1 MAHGPVGRKPRRDI
15 AAQDGVNRAI
25 DRREQKKRVGHNL
38 PQRRENAGRVQRQV
52 SAERKDKDDHETGEQ
67 SPNAATDTPRRLLFI
82 HDLRPS
88 SAMRTNA
95 VPTIYNAKNFQ
106 EKPGCP
112 SSSLRSLE
120 RQGGLLSSPQAQK
133 SYHKLSSDKRS
144 RRDKGSAG
152 PSLCCA
158 PTHPPHRRAASS
170 RCPRAPECGSA
181 THTFRDSLR
190 SGR

>member
-52 SAERKDKDDHETGEQ
+52 SAEGKNNDDDETGEQ
-67 SPNAATDTPRRLLFI
+67 GPNAATDTPRRLLFI

-112 SSSLRSLE
+112 VLVSPFFGETGRVTARPSSAEKLPQTILRQE
-120 RQGGLLSSPQAQK
+120 KQA
-133 SYHKLSSDKRS
+133 
-144 RRDKGSAG
+144 G
-152 PSLCCA
+152 
-158 PTHPPHRRAASS
+158 
-170 RCPRAPECGSA
+170 
-181 THTFRDSLR
+181 
-190 SGR
+190 